1 MQVIMQVIIQA
12 IPAYTADKRTP
23 AKSFKDDDY
32 EKRWAVQ
39 DPEDAPVDLNDAIK
53 DVVNEALKPFILFQ
67 KTCEDKEDQFK

>member
-1 MQVIMQVIIQA
+1 MNQA
-12 IPAYTADKRTP
+12 SISLVVGLHSWQKNT